1 MQAYKDKLHA
11 ALREIAECP
20 VSMRTVEQAAA
31 VTDLLCRLDKL
42 EDHDE
47 PETATF
53 DRETAMQWA
62 ANMQNADGTAGPHWT
77 MEQTTAVAE
86 SMGIQGY
93 EIPRLAWGVTM
104 NMMYSDYYPVAVEFG
119 LNRPEFYAALAKAFL
134 LDKDGPGPERKLMEY
149 YEHIAKRSVQS

>member
-47 PETATF
+47 PETVEF
-53 DRETAMQWA
+53 DRATAMQWA
-62 ANMQNADGTAGPHWT
+62 AAMRNADGTTGPHWT

-86 SMGIQGY
+86 SIGIQAPVV
-93 EIPRLAWGVTM
+93 PRWAWGVTM

-134 LDKDGPGPERKLMEY
+134 LDKDGPGPEQKLMAY
-149 YEHIAKRSVQS
+149 YEHIARS

>member
-47 PETATF
+47 PETVEF
-53 DRETAMQWA
+53 DRTTAMQWA
-62 ANMQNADGTAGPHWT
+62 AAMRNADGTTGPHWS
-77 MEQTTAVAE
+77 MDQTSAIADG
-86 SMGIQGY
+86 MGVQ
-93 EIPRLAWGVTM
+93 ETDIPRWAWGVTM
-104 NMMYSDYYPVAVEFG
+104 NMMYSDYYHVAEEFG

-149 YEHIAKRSVQS
+149 YEHVVK

>member
-47 PETATF
+47 PEQI
-53 DRETAMQWA
+53 DEQTAMEWTA
-62 ANMQNADGTAGPHWT
+62 RMKNADESFGPHWT
-77 MEQTTAVAE
+77 LAQTEAFAQGAGVAGRYDKWTWYAALNKE
-86 SMGIQGY
+86 
-93 EIPRLAWGVTM
+93 
-104 NMMYSDYYPVAVEFG
+104 YSDGIKTAIKYG
-119 LNRPEFYAALAKAFL
+119 INRPEYFIDRAIEFL
-134 LDKDGPGPERKLMEY
+134 DDKDGPEPEEKLAAY
-149 YEHIAKRSVQS
+149 YKYVVCNGVQS

>member
-62 ANMQNADGTAGPHWT
+62 ANMQNADGTTGPHWT

-86 SMGIQGY
+86 SMGIQAPVV
-93 EIPRLAWGVTM
+93 PRWAWGVTM
-104 NMMYSDYYPVAVEFG
+104 NMMYSDYYVVAAKYG
-119 LNRPEFYAALAKAFL
+119 LDRPEFYADLAKAFL
-134 LDKDGPGPERKLMEY
+134 MDKDAGGPEAKMAGYYHGIVLRK
-149 YEHIAKRSVQS
+149 

>member
-47 PETATF
+47 PEQI
-53 DRETAMQWA
+53 DEQTAMEWTA
-62 ANMQNADGTAGPHWT
+62 RMKNADESFGPHWT
-77 MEQTTAVAE
+77 LAQTEAFAQGAGVA
-86 SMGIQGY
+86 GRY
-93 EIPRLAWGVTM
+93 NKWTWYAAM
-104 NMMYSDYYPVAVEFG
+104 NKEYSDGIKTAIKYG
-119 LNRPEFYAALAKAFL
+119 INRPEYFIDRAIEFL
-134 LDKDGPGPERKLMEY
+134 DDKDGPAPEEKLAAY
-149 YEHIAKRSVQS
+149 YKYVVCNGVQS

>member
-47 PETATF
+47 PEQI
-53 DRETAMQWA
+53 DEQTAMEWTA
-62 ANMQNADGTAGPHWT
+62 RMKNADESFGPHWT
-77 MEQTTAVAE
+77 LAQTEAFAQGAGVA
-86 SMGIQGY
+86 GRY
-93 EIPRLAWGVTM
+93 NKWTWYAAM
-104 NMMYSDYYPVAVEFG
+104 NKEYSDGIKTAIKYG
-119 LNRPEFYAALAKAFL
+119 INRPEYFIDRAIEFL
-134 LDKDGPGPERKLMEY
+134 DDKDGPAPEEKLAAY
-149 YEHIAKRSVQS
+149 YKYVVCR

>member
-47 PETATF
+47 PEQI
-53 DRETAMQWA
+53 DEQTAMEWTA
-62 ANMQNADGTAGPHWT
+62 RMKNADESFGPHWT
-77 MEQTTAVAE
+77 LAQTEAFAQGAGVAGRYDKWTWYTA
-86 SMGIQGY
+86 
-93 EIPRLAWGVTM
+93 M
-104 NMMYSDYYPVAVEFG
+104 NKEYSDGIKTAIKYG
-119 LNRPEFYAALAKAFL
+119 INRPEYFIDRAIEFL
-134 LDKDGPGPERKLMEY
+134 DDKDGPAPEEKLAAY
-149 YEHIAKRSVQS
+149 YKYVVCNGVQS